1 MGPLQKRREEERLL
15 VVIMKAHVR
24 MSPGRFLLRHLG
36 GAHWNNRFSGHS
48 YGYDELNDNK
58 KSGSISECL
67 LERWSW
73 DQENEINQSRR
84 IVVVVDE
91 SREAN
96 VALSWAF
103 SHVVNKS
110 DTVILLHVPDSD
122 QNNVSVSHRY
132 KYPGDLFSKNVGSVE
147 VTKRGFD
154 LAKSLQALCKSHWP
168 EVVVEVVA
176 MEEEKGSTIVKQ
188 VKKLEASMLV
198 LGQKK
203 PSLFQRFFPSMKED
217 ILEFCIANAECLT
230 LGVRKQSNGMG
241 GYILNSRFQKNFW
254 LLA

>member
-1 MGPLQKRREEERLL
+1 
-15 VVIMKAHVR
+15 
-24 MSPGRFLLRHLG
+24 MSPGRFLLRRLG
-36 GAHWNNRFSGHS
+36 GGYWNNRFSGHA
-48 YGYDELNDNK
+48 YGYDGLDGNSKCD
-58 KSGSISECL
+58 SISECL
-67 LERWSW
+67 LERWNW
-73 DQENEINQSRR
+73 DQENEITQSKR

-91 SREAN
+91 SREAK

-110 DTVILLHVPDSD
+110 DTVILLHVPDID
-122 QNNVSVSHRY
+122 RNNVSVSHRY
-132 KYPGDLFSKNVGSVE
+132 KSPGDLFSKKAGCVE
-147 VTKRGFD
+147 GTKRGFD

-176 MEEEKGSTIVKQ
+176 MEEEKGRTIVNQ

-217 ILEFCIANAECLT
+217 IFEFCISNAECMT

-241 GYILNSRFQKNFW
+241 GYILNSRWQKNFW